1 MSESMREPDLT
12 QLRVAFNTA
21 RHKASFTFD
30 QLAERSGVSRQTL
43 INLSQGRH
51 YGDLRTWL
59 RLSAAFGVG
68 LDDLIA
74 PVWAQPAQSVAND
87 AQPQRANG

>member
-1 MSESMREPDLT
+1 M
-12 QLRVAFNTA
+12 
-21 RHKASFTFD
+21 TFD
-30 QLAERSGVSRQTL
+30 ELAELSGVSRQTL

-59 RLSAAFGVG
+59 KLSAAFGVG

-74 PVWAQPAQSVAND
+74 PVWESADEPAAVAEHRLPD
-87 AQPQRANG
+87 HG